1 MLGQIIL
8 NLICGFLVNIIHKSI
23 KYSSG
28 KKILIPFKGKVR
40 SCIKSGQEFNK
51 GDVLFQVEGRKLEG
65 AYSLVEELGVKPEK
79 TLNFVTRI
87 EGEYISKNDVIAEKI
102 VSGGFMSKRVVSEHE
117 GIVDLSKIRMGY
129 VNILSELVEK
139 SCVSTFGGIVE
150 DIDFS
155 RGIVVQSD
163 VCEMPLF
170 FLNTDLQENVF
181 GQLQV
186 LSDAESIPSARKMQ
200 DSFEG
205 KVVFAGRY
213 LYPELATELFRRGC
227 EFILVSS
234 MNYDDLKD
242 LNLPIG
248 IFAGF
253 GNIYFD
259 TVRLGFLKELDGF
272 QVLIPKEGRVVQFPV
287 GLNNK
292 ISRMIEQKHY
302 TDFLQ
307 KGDIV
312 KSRDLESFGLVGEII
327 SFDDDSNFA
336 KVLMQDGSEFT
347 IRIENLELYIEDYSM
362 MRTRIF

>member
-23 KYSSG
+23 KYLSN
-28 KKILIPFKGKVR
+28 KEILIPFGGKIR
-40 SCIKSGQEFNK
+40 SCVKSGQKFDK
-51 GDVLFQVEGRKLEG
+51 GDVLFEVEGRKLEG
-65 AYSLVEELGVKPEK
+65 AYSLVGELGVKPEK
-79 TLNFVTRI
+79 ALDFVTRI

-102 VSGGFMSKRVVSEHE
+102 VSGGFMSKRIISEHE

-129 VNILSELVEK
+129 INILSELVNK
-139 SCVSTFGGIVE
+139 SCVATFSGIVK

-155 RGIVVQSD
+155 RGVIVQND
-163 VCEMPLF
+163 ICEIPLF
-170 FLNTDLQENVF
+170 FMNTNLEENVF

-186 LSDAESIPSARKMQ
+186 LSDAESVPSSRKMQ

-205 KVVFAGRY
+205 KVVFAGRF
-213 LYPELATELFRRGC
+213 LYPELAMELFRRGC

-234 MNYDDLKD
+234 MNYDDLKN

-248 IFAGF
+248 VLTGF

-259 TVRLGFLKELDGF
+259 SVQLDFLKELEGYHL
-272 QVLIPKEGRVVQFPV
+272 LIPKEGSFVQFPV
-287 GLNNK
+287 GLKNK
-292 ISRMIEQKHY
+292 ISRLIEQRYY

-327 SFDDDSNFA
+327 SFDESSNFA
-336 KVLMQDGSEFT
+336 KVLIQDGSEFM
-347 IRIENLELYIEDYSM
+347 IRLENLELYTEEFSI